1 MLLLLSKSSWCNFCY
16 ILHAKKAGMKK
27 KKKKKKLEARL
38 RVIEENLQILI

>member
-27 KKKKKKLEARL
+27 KKKKLEARL

>member
-27 KKKKKKLEARL
+27 KKKLEARL

>member
-27 KKKKKKLEARL
+27 KKKKKLEARL